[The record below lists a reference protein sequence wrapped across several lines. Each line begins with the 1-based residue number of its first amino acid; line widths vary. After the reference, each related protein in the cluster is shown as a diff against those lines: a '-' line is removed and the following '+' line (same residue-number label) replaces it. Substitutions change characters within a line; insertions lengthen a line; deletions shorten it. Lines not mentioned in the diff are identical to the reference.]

1 MCCIVLICDRVTD
14 LEKVMLQYPTIDP
27 IIFSIGPISLR
38 WYGMMYLLGFVAAYL
53 VGRKRARQAW
63 SPMRPGQVEDLVFT
77 SALGAVL
84 GGRVGYVFF
93 YGFDRFLAD
102 PLWLFRVWE
111 GGMAFHGGLLGVFV
125 ALIIYSRKLGR
136 PLGEVCDFVAP
147 LAPIGLGLGRMANFI
162 NAELYG
168 RATDVSWAMVFPT
181 DSLAIAR
188 HPSQLYQCFLEGVV
202 LFVLVY
208 GFTCVRRPAW
218 AASGV
223 FLLGYG
229 LARYGVEFFREPDAS
244 LFLDWMT
251 RGQFLSLP
259 MIIGGAAMIA
269 LSYYRF
275 NQNDRRFVDYGVSAD
290 GAAAKGAKKA
300 AAYSKAK
307 KTKSKKKLGKRGSP
321 LSNSNKKR

>member
-1 MCCIVLICDRVTD
+1 
-14 LEKVMLQYPTIDP
+14 MLQYPSIDP
-27 IIFSIGPISLR
+27 IIFSVGPISLR
-38 WYGMMYLLGFVAAYL
+38 WYGMMYLLGFIAAYL
-53 VGRKRARQAW
+53 LGRRRARQAW
-63 SPMRPGQVEDLVFT
+63 SPMRPEQVEDLVFT
-77 SALGAVL
+77 CALGAVL

-93 YGFDRFLAD
+93 YGFDRFLTD

-125 ALIIYSRKLGR
+125 ALIIYARKLGR

-168 RATDVSWAMVFPT
+168 RATDVSWAMVFPS
-181 DSLAIAR
+181 DNLAIPR

-208 GFTCVRRPAW
+208 GFARVRRPAW
-218 AASGV
+218 AVSGL

-229 LARYGVEFFREPDAS
+229 VARYCVEFFREPDAS

-259 MIIGGAAMIA
+259 MIIGGAAMLA
-269 LSYYRF
+269 FSYHRF
-275 NQNDRRFVDYGVSAD
+275 NQHGRRFATDSGYA
-290 GAAAKGAKKA
+290 GAGTDIQGANTKSAKKR
-300 AAYSKAK
+300 S
-307 KTKSKKKLGKRGSP
+307 TNNKSKKKLGKRRSP
-321 LSNSNKKR
+321 SSNSNKKR